1 VFFFD
6 AEVVAKAEAK
16 GSSPV
21 DGLDTLIKASAQME
35 MNQDM
40 AILTAHI
47 PREENVL
54 ADLLSKGEINRFL
67 EEIRR
72 CGLES
77 SSLSQINLRS
87 PPYHIWPYSRP
98 LF

>member
-6 AEVVAKAEAK
+6 AEVVLKAEAK

-21 DGLDTLIKASAQME
+21 DSLDSLVKASAQME
-35 MNQDM
+35 MNHDM

-54 ADLLSKGEINRFL
+54 ADLLSKGEVSYI
-67 EEIRR
+67 
-72 CGLES
+72 
-77 SSLSQINLRS
+77 
-87 PPYHIWPYSRP
+87 
-98 LF
+98 